1 LACESPRV
9 VLMLVGPER
18 EVCGAG
24 GDDRDELRDLAFDG
38 TRVGT
43 AVERFEPGALA
54 TLGVAHAAAAADIG
68 VGEAVRV
75 VAVLAGEE
83 VEQGGVV
90 LAPFE
95 ALKAVEVGGFVQL
108 ALGAQLLMEEQAVAT
123 EARGNAADGLRRDA
137 ELASDLTEAG
147 AAQEPMRDR
156 KQELG
161 QLRPVAGAKR
171 LFGEVTPAVTALE
184 SLDAVWV
191 RAAQEESCTDPAPRS
206 RWLGV
211 EWAGWVGAERGRRVN
226 RRCGHA
232 VGHCKLQAF
241 RNLLS
246 TTQFVSRNRRTKFF
260 PGTVIL
266 RKYNPGSN
274 PAAAI
279 MAPSTVCRPA
289 GNRSSA
295 RTSRSRPCRSYTAS

>member
-1 LACESPRV
+1 
-9 VLMLVGPER
+9 
-18 EVCGAG
+18 
-24 GDDRDELRDLAFDG
+24 
-38 TRVGT
+38 
-43 AVERFEPGALA
+43 
-54 TLGVAHAAAAADIG
+54 
-68 VGEAVRV
+68 
-75 VAVLAGEE
+75 
-83 VEQGGVV
+83 
-90 LAPFE
+90 
-95 ALKAVEVGGFVQL
+95 
-108 ALGAQLLMEEQAVAT
+108 MEEQAVAT
-123 EARGNAADGLRRDA
+123 EARGNAGDGLRRDA
-137 ELASDLTEAG
+137 ELASDLTEAR

-191 RAAQEESCTDPAPRS
+191 RAAQEESCTDAAPRS

-246 TTQFVSRNRRTKFF
+246 TTHSEGNAAKRSAIHKSLGDQVGPEVQNL
-260 PGTVIL
+260 IA
-266 RKYNPGSN
+266 GSCG
-274 PAAAI
+274 
-279 MAPSTVCRPA
+279 SLTTR
-289 GNRSSA
+289 
-295 RTSRSRPCRSYTAS
+295 RSRPMAGPKKRSRAQCRAAASVIRATREVRGAPTVSDTAMRATATAFTRC